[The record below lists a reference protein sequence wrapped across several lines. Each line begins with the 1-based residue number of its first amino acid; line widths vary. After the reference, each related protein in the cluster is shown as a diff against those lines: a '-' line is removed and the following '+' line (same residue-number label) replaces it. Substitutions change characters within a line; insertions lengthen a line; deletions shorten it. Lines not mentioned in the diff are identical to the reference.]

1 MAGWTIAEILKD
13 SEQKLSGSDCPRL
26 DAEVLLAHTLQYDRA
41 RLYAHSDDV
50 LPAPAYDHFV
60 ARLNKRIDGQ
70 PVAYITG
77 VREFWSLPLEV
88 NQHTLIPRPETECL
102 VEKALQLITDDTALN
117 IADLGTGT
125 GAIAVALARERPLCQ
140 IIATDIDDQV
150 LATAERN
157 VKTYS
162 VTNIRLLRSDWFA
175 QLDGYRFDFIISNPP
190 YIEETDP
197 HLITGDVRFEPRLAL
212 AAGCDGMI
220 MLNRIIDDA
229 RSFLP
234 DGGYLLVEHG
244 FEQGDKV
251 QARLQKRGYREMDKV
266 SDLSGHH
273 RGTLARWTD

>member
-1 MAGWTIAEILKD
+1 MAGRTIAEILKD
-13 SEQKLSGSDCPRL
+13 SEQKLSGSDNPRL
-26 DAEVLLAHTLQYDRA
+26 DAEVLLAHTLQCDRA
-41 RLYAHSDDV
+41 RLYAHGDDV
-50 LPAPAYDHFV
+50 LPAAAYDHFV
-60 ARLNKRIDGQ
+60 ERLNKRIDGQ

-102 VEKALQLITDDTALN
+102 VEKALQLISDNTALN

-125 GAIAVALARERPLCQ
+125 GAIALALAKERPLCQ

-197 HLITGDVRFEPRLAL
+197 HLVTGDVRFEPRLAL
-212 AAGCDGMI
+212 AAGCDGMT

-251 QARLQKRGYREMDKV
+251 EARLQKCGYRDIEKV
-266 SDLSGHH
+266 SDLSAHH
-273 RGTLARWTD
+273 RGTLAQWIH